1 MIKPYP
7 NVLWERSCQIMSNPM
22 LSMLLSFNCDHK
34 KVSLPWLLW
43 CASSPQHW
51 PKNPDS
57 AQVPWKKLGHWAI
70 GPWGR
75 KGPCASVKMWVIFR
89 NFSSLKFSFTF
100 FFKKCPSNVP
110 EMVQKFQQSS
120 INRSNRGRRFV
131 QSLQLLRVLVIFEV
145 HHHLKDAPGVSWR
158 KSWIQLLLGRIH
170 YPLASGKHLH
180 N

>member
-1 MIKPYP
+1 MCCGKDP
-7 NVLWERSCQIMSNPM
+7 VKSCQILCYLCCFPSTVTIKKCRC
-22 LSMLLSFNCDHK
+22 LDCFDALLLHSIDQKIRIPLKF
-34 KVSLPWLLW
+34 
-43 CASSPQHW
+43 
-51 PKNPDS
+51 
-57 AQVPWKKLGHWAI
+57 LGRNWAI

-158 KSWIQLLLGRIH
+158 KS
-170 YPLASGKHLH
+170 
-180 N
+180 